1 MDTSHLVTEVN
12 IEEID
17 TDEIYDKE
25 VIESSINEI
34 LGANSSIEQS
44 SEDWMHNVS
53 AKVEE
58 ATENYFHSAINYING
73 EKISLESEALEMA
86 ETMQSLDQS
95 LELLSFRKGVKNQD
109 YKERLL
115 EVKNRL
121 EEEVI
126 APLTAEALQYG
137 NFTED
142 IPDADVDY
150 LLRPV
155 KDNYVD

>member
-1 MDTSHLVTEVN
+1 MDTSHLVTS
-12 IEEID
+12 IEAEKID
-17 TDEIYDKE
+17 KDEIYDRE
-25 VIESSINEI
+25 VIESSLNEI

-53 AKVEE
+53 AKIEE
-58 ATENYFHSAINYING
+58 ATENYFTSAIHYING
-73 EKISLESEALEMA
+73 EKISLESEAQEMA
-86 ETMQSLDQS
+86 ETMHSLDQS

-109 YKERLL
+109 YKQRLL

-126 APLTAEALQYG
+126 APVTAEALQYG
-137 NFTED
+137 DFTEN

-155 KDNYVD
+155 KNNYME